1 MPLHV
6 RLLLVDDHPF
16 TRTALATSLRTDPR
30 LDVVADAGTP
40 DEALA
45 LARTHRPDAV
55 VIDLGDQSAVL
66 RTVRALREAVPD
78 SHLLLLGTSADPGV
92 RLRLLD
98 LGVRAYLDKGV
109 TLDILRSAIVLLMDA
124 EQELV
129 ISVSQTPPPSS
140 PASLAGT
147 AVPLPVMATSPSG
160 TLSEREAEVV
170 RCVAAA
176 LSNRQIASSLGITE
190 GTVKRHLRNIFA
202 KLGAVSRLD
211 AVNRAMALGL
221 LAAQAGVP
229 RVRRD
234 GVPVAARPPGSGARA
249 LDLPGP
255 SRIRPRPWPVAP
267 AAARADV
274 GPPARRDRWGG
285 EVAAPVAA
293 YAWRGR
299 TTGRSL

>member
-55 VIDLGDQSAVL
+55 VIDLGDQAAVL
-66 RTVRALREAVPD
+66 RTVRSLREAVPD
-78 SHLLLLGTSADPGV
+78 THLLLLGTSADPGV

-129 ISVSQTPPPSS
+129 ISVSQPPS
-140 PASLAGT
+140 PPLPGT
-147 AVPLPVMATSPSG
+147 AVAAPLVSAPPSG

-221 LAAQAGVP
+221 LAAQADIH
-229 RVRRD
+229 RAHRD
-234 GVPVAARPPGSGARA
+234 GVPVAARPPGSSGTHA

-255 SRIRPRPWPVAP
+255 PRLRPRPWPVSPP
-267 AAARADV
+267 AVRAEV
-274 GPPARRDRWGG
+274 GPPARRDRW
-285 EVAAPVAA
+285 AAESAGATPAHT
-293 YAWRGR
+293 WRGR
-299 TTGRSL
+299 TPGRSL